1 MKDKV
6 IDNLRVLVFLYAL
19 LDFVIK
25 KYPIILQEF
34 WEQLKKD
41 FENA

>member
-6 IDNLRVLVFLYAL
+6 IDNLRALVFLYAL
-19 LDFVIK
+19 LDFVVK

-34 WEQLKKD
+34 WEQFTKRL
-41 FENA
+41 ENA